1 MDINKALKKQKKSY
15 RNFVLFM
22 LTLFFLL
29 PLFLFIYKRYNTFFI
44 AYLLAIEIMIVAAI
58 IMKISTEKLYFKCDG
73 YKLNIKQ
80 GIFKEKYCIICD
92 KVFLVCLEGKEKFD
106 IILITDSRFRT
117 NSIRR
122 VSREFIH
129 EHNYLSDSYERL
141 REQYPE
147 KDFYYIIIK
156 NGMYEKYQ
164 LLDLIYSNC
173 VRAFYTENSIEKIKE
188 YRNQIKKE

>member
-22 LTLFFLL
+22 LALFFLL

-44 AYLLAIEIMIVAAI
+44 AYLLAIEIMIIAAI
-58 IMKISTEKLYFKCDG
+58 MMKISVEKLFFKCDG
-73 YKLNIKQ
+73 YKLYIKQ

-106 IILITDSRFRT
+106 IILITDSRFRSK
-117 NSIRR
+117 SIRR
-122 VSREFIH
+122 VSREFVH
-129 EHNYLSDSYERL
+129 EHNYLSDSYDRL

-147 KDFYYIIIK
+147 KDFYYFIIK
-156 NGMYEKYQ
+156 SGLYEKYK